1 MIMLTAILAA
11 IVPIQANLWASPTPH
26 SRLWAE
32 GANELIA
39 MGEAKAARWLLDSNQ
54 PQVRACHVL
63 RLLYTSKT
71 KTPLR
76 APMLGGLALP
86 TKTMPLTSWPE
97 FPMVLQ
103 DGVIFELASGY
114 LLGGGPGESVAGYLA
129 YCQKEGKFRAK
140 PFKVPS
146 PKAAEK
152 AVARLTSSSRWKAIE
167 WSYKSPSE
175 MYNLNEKTIV
185 DLLKGQARWDEEAYW
200 KKAD

>member
-1 MIMLTAILAA
+1 MFTAILAA
-11 IVPIQANLWASPTPH
+11 MVPIQATLWTATTPN

-39 MGEAKAARWLLDSNQ
+39 MGESKAARWLLDTNQ
-54 PQVRACHVL
+54 PQVRACHML

-71 KTPLR
+71 KAPLR
-76 APMLGGLALP
+76 APMLGGLVLP
-86 TKTMPLTSWPE
+86 TKSMPLTSWPE
-97 FPMVLQ
+97 YPMVIQ

-114 LLGGGPGESVAGYLA
+114 MLGGGPGESVAGYLA

-140 PFKVPS
+140 PFKVPG
-146 PKAAEK
+146 PKIAEK

-175 MYNLNEKTIV
+175 TYNISEKTIV
-185 DLLKGQARWDEEAYW
+185 DLLKSQTKWDEEAYW